1 MKKSKIIIPAAAILA
16 LSVGASVTGTVAW
29 FTAARTASFTGNNL
43 AVVNAAGDLKV
54 TLSAV
59 TGCSLSADSKSVN
72 LTYLRDAS
80 FDGSKVYVADL
91 SQDGTKIIGLSEA
104 ALGSYTTAQVKVDD
118 EVLPKNVYKINQWTA
133 TFATSSA
140 EKTYLFFNPDQAKSF
155 VSSATGTAI
164 NPATNSIYKSLRV
177 MMKCG
182 EKTMVWAPYTTDE
195 TIYHV
200 TKATASLDIDAT
212 TQPANMVTSYG
223 DSIGVTSNVVKKV
236 STSEVIS
243 ERSSSTDAANAIYCL
258 STDLTKDASK
268 VVTCSLWFEGL
279 DSSCF
284 TSAADVTTAIAETMN
299 NISFYFFAI
308 TENSFSDKTV
318 NA

>member
-80 FDGSKVYVADL
+80 FDGTSVYVADL

-104 ALGSYTTAQVKVDD
+104 AIGSYNKAQVKVGN
-118 EVLPKNVYKINQWTA
+118 EVKEKDVYKINQWKA
-133 TFATSSA
+133 TFETSSA
-140 EKTYLFFNPDQAKSF
+140 EDTYLFFNPDQAKSY
-155 VSSATGTAI
+155 VKEANYS
-164 NPATNSIYKSLRV
+164 PAANSIYKALRV
-177 MMKCG
+177 MMQCDS
-182 EKTMVWAPYTTDE
+182 KTMVWAPYVAAEE
-195 TIYHV
+195 TVYHV
-200 TKATASLDIDAT
+200 KQAATNLDIDAT
-212 TQPANMVTSYG
+212 TQPGNIPETYG
-223 DSIGVTSNVVKKV
+223 NENVEATANVVKNV
-236 STSEVIS
+236 EAIDVIS
-243 ERSSSTDAANAIYCL
+243 EKKTTTAAAAADYCL
-258 STDLTKDASK
+258 STTLKKDSAK
-268 VVTCSLWFEGL
+268 VVKCSLWFEGL

-284 TSAADVTTAIAETMN
+284 TGASDVTTAIEETMN
-299 NISFYFFAI
+299 KINFYFFAI
-308 TENSFSDKTV
+308 AKNSFADQTTG
-318 NA
+318 A

>member
-29 FTAARTASFTGNNL
+29 FTAARTASFMGNNL

-80 FDGSKVYVADL
+80 FDGDKVYVADL

-104 ALGSYTTAQVKVDD
+104 ELGSYTTAQVKVGSG
-118 EVLPKNVYKINQWTA
+118 VAAKNVYKINQWKA

-140 EKTYLFFNPDQAKSF
+140 EKTYLFFNPDQAKSY
-155 VSSATGTAI
+155 VKQANYG
-164 NPATNSIYKSLRV
+164 PAANSIYRALRV

-182 EKTMVWAPYTTDE
+182 EKTMVWAPYTTDS
-195 TIYHV
+195 TVYHV
-200 TKATASLDIDAT
+200 TKATTGLDIDAT
-212 TQPANMVTSYG
+212 TQPADMAAKYG
-223 DSIGVTSNVVKKV
+223 ENIGETSNVVRNV
-236 STSEVIS
+236 LTSEVIS
-243 ERSSSTDAANAIYCL
+243 EKSSSTAAANVAYCL
-258 STDLTKDASK
+258 STELTKDASK
-268 VVTCSLWFEGL
+268 EVNCSLWFEGL

-308 TENSFSDKTV
+308 TENSFSDKTLT
-318 NA
+318 A

>member
-54 TLSAV
+54 TLKAV
-59 TGCSLSADSKSVN
+59 TGCKVSTEGTSVD

-80 FDGSKVYVADL
+80 FDGDKVYVADL

-104 ALGSYTTAQVKVDD
+104 ALSSYTTAQVKVDD
-118 EVLPKNVYKINQWTA
+118 GVEAKNVYKINQWTA

-155 VSSATGTAI
+155 VSSANGTAI
-164 NPATNSIYKSLRV
+164 TPATNSIYKSLRV
-177 MMKCG
+177 MMTCG
-182 EKTMVWAPYTTDE
+182 TKTMVWAPYTTDS
-195 TIYHV
+195 TVYHV
-200 TKATASLDIDAT
+200 AKAATGLDIDAT
-212 TQPANMVTSYG
+212 TQPLDMAAKYG
-223 DSIGVTSNVVKKV
+223 ENIEETSNVVRKV
-236 STSEVIS
+236 STSDVIS
-243 ERSSSTDAANAIYCL
+243 EKNVSTEAADATYCL
-258 STDLTKDASK
+258 STNLTKDASQ
-268 VVTCSLWFEGL
+268 VVKCSLWFEGL

-308 TENSFSDKTV
+308 TENSFADKTL

>member
-80 FDGSKVYVADL
+80 FDGEKVYVADL
-91 SQDGTKIIGLSEA
+91 SQDGTKITGLSEA
-104 ALGSYTTAQVKVDD
+104 AIGSYNKAQVKVGN
-118 EVLPKNVYKINQWTA
+118 EVKEKDVYKINQWKA
-133 TFATSSA
+133 TFETSSA
-140 EKTYLFFNPDQAKSF
+140 EENYLFFNPDQAKSY
-155 VSSATGTAI
+155 VKQA
-164 NPATNSIYKSLRV
+164 NYEPATNSIYKALRV
-177 MMKCG
+177 MMTCG
-182 EKTMVWAPYTTDE
+182 SKTMVWAPYTTDS
-195 TIYHV
+195 TVYHV
-200 TKATASLDIDAT
+200 KNAATGLNIDAT
-212 TQPANMVTSYG
+212 TQPTDMAASYG
-223 DSIGVTSNVVKKV
+223 NNIEETSNVVRKV
-236 STSEVIS
+236 STSDVMS
-243 ERSSSTDAANAIYCL
+243 EKNVSSDAAAVTYCL

-268 VVTCSLWFEGL
+268 VVKCSLWFEGL

-284 TSAADVTTAIAETMN
+284 TGAGDVTTAIEETVKKIN
-299 NISFYFFAI
+299 FYFFAI
-308 TENSFSDKTV
+308 GKNSFA
-318 NA
+318 N